1 MSRVE
6 VRTYDPEWPH
16 MFERIRAHVW
26 PHVRHAAISL
36 EHVGSTSVP
45 GLRAKPVVD
54 ACIVVASRGDI
65 PPVVMALTAIGY
77 VHRGDL
83 GVSDRAVFKPPP
95 SLPKHHLYA
104 SPQGSLSVK
113 NQMGLRDYLR
123 ARPEAAREYGDLKA
137 SLAARFPEDIDS
149 YIAGKSEFILG
160 VLQQIGLTPL
170 ELAAI
175 RDVNRREPL
184 AAPTER

>member
-6 VRTYDPEWPH
+6 VTTYDPEWPH
-16 MFERIRAHVW
+16 MFERIRSHVW
-26 PHVRHAAISL
+26 PKVKHAAISL

-45 GLRAKPVVD
+45 GLRAKAVID
-54 ACIVVASRGDI
+54 ACLVVASRDDI

-83 GVSDRAVFKPPP
+83 GVPDRDVFKPPD
-95 SLPKHHLYA
+95 SLPKHHMYA
-104 SPQGSLSVK
+104 SPQGSLSVR

-123 ARPEAAREYGDLKA
+123 ARPEAAREYGELKA
-137 SLAARFPEDIDS
+137 SLAERFPEDIDS
-149 YIAGKSEFILG
+149 YIAGKSAFILG

-175 RDVNRREPL
+175 RDINKARE
-184 AAPTER
+184 AP